1 MTGETIWL
9 AVLAG
14 FAGAPH
20 CIVMCGGIGTSI
32 AVEARRDARL
42 ALLAYH
48 AGRVLTY
55 GLTGAIMGAIG
66 SFLNVAGTFAGLQG
80 IASIAGGCLIL
91 LWALRR
97 YAIPLHALRFPGRK
111 RIQAAIASLP
121 ESFEYISIFLTGL
134 MLGLLPCGLT
144 YAMQIQAAATGSWA
158 EGFATLIAFGL
169 ATFPVLAIVALT
181 ASGLNRK
188 WRLRLGRWGRDLAI
202 VMGLLSI
209 MKGLSANGLV
219 PSVHPWLW

>member
-14 FAGAPH
+14 LTGAPH
-20 CIVMCGGIGTSI
+20 CIVMCGGIGASI
-32 AVEARRDARL
+32 AMEARASAAR

-55 GLTGAIMGAIG
+55 GMTGAVMGAIG
-66 SFLNVAGTFAGLQG
+66 SFLNAAGRFAGLQG

-97 YAIPLHALRFPGRK
+97 FSLPIHALRIPGERRFK
-111 RIQAAIASLP
+111 AAIAALGP
-121 ESFEYISIFLTGL
+121 SFEYAALFLTGL
-134 MLGLLPCGLT
+134 LLGLLPCGLT

-158 EGFATLIAFGL
+158 EGFAMLTAFGL
-169 ATFPVLAIVALT
+169 ATFPMLAVVSLT
-181 ASGLNRK
+181 AHRFNK
-188 WRLRLGRWGRDLAI
+188 AWRIRLGRWGRDLAI
-202 VMGLLSI
+202 VMGTLSI
-209 MKGLSANGLV
+209 LKGMSANGWI